1 MWPWKLVLR
10 CCGTCGEVLSVADE
24 SCILWGISVF
34 EVYPLVGMVWEVI
47 SGCKAALEFE
57 VTV

>member
-1 MWPWKLVLR
+1 MALEVGSAMLWDMRK
-10 CCGTCGEVLSVADE
+10 VLSVADE
-24 SCILWGISVF
+24 LCILWGISVF